1 MHISALHWKLGTYVV
16 LPVHIGHKVCI
27 MRFSSD
33 WWAGMCSIT
42 WSSSDDTSW
51 THVSI
56 ISPIRS
62 KCHPVVLALMICT
75 TERCADFQSTVV
87 TRLVC
92 WGRWSSVRL
101 AGSCIMF
108 PHQLMMFDESI
119 LTCGCI
125 GVMNIWT
132 LYWNWADMLLRF
144 HCTSV
149 TWSWAA
155 QRIPSSADAFFLSRI
170 SHSAVPTETCL
181 FSKTSSLDY
190 HTMLRIPEHQSPT
203 ELQWN
208 HSLCAQFQICCK
220 VSMYDHFNWCVSED
234 LMGSKEHCT

>member
-1 MHISALHWKLGTYVV
+1 MNTCLNHQPHTQQVSPSCACINDLHNWALCWLSVHSGHQACVLRQMKQCSVSWELHHVSTSTDDVWWEHTYLWLHWCYEHLNAVLELGRYAAEVP
-16 LPVHIGHKVCI
+16 LH
-27 MRFSSD
+27 
-33 WWAGMCSIT
+33 
-42 WSSSDDTSW
+42 
-51 THVSI
+51 
-56 ISPIRS
+56 
-62 KCHPVVLALMICT
+62 
-75 TERCADFQSTVV
+75 
-87 TRLVC
+87 
-92 WGRWSSVRL
+92 
-101 AGSCIMF
+101 
-108 PHQLMMFDESI
+108 
-119 LTCGCI
+119 
-125 GVMNIWT
+125 
-132 LYWNWADMLLRF
+132 
-144 HCTSV
+144 